1 MSKVLVVDDNRT
13 YLEMITNV
21 LEGSGLEVTTAQD
34 GQEALERIHGHKPDL
49 VVLDI
54 VMPRMN
60 GYEVCRELR
69 TNPQTQDLLIVMC
82 STKDQ
87 EFDIH
92 WASKQGADAYVT
104 KPFQPQELVA
114 TIKQLLRR

>member
-13 YLEMITNV
+13 YQQMITN
-21 LEGSGLEVTTAQD
+21 LLQESGLEVTTASD
-34 GQEALERIHGHKPDL
+34 GVEALEAIHTQVPDL
-49 VVLDI
+49 VVLDV

-60 GYEVCRELR
+60 GYEVCRELKAD
-69 TNPQTQDLLIVMC
+69 PQTQKVLIVMC

-87 EFDIH
+87 EFDRH
-92 WASKQGADAYVT
+92 WANKQGADAYIT
-104 KPFQPQELVA
+104 KPFKPQELIA